1 MRKQI
6 ISIVIEARVDGLAW
20 SPKIPCIL
28 LLSGGVFELGD
39 ASGESRA
46 APDTISLIFSKVTV
60 YKG

>member
-1 MRKQI
+1 M
-6 ISIVIEARVDGLAW
+6 IEARVDGLAW

-46 APDTISLIFSKVTV
+46 APDTKSLIFSKATV